1 MADISE
7 VYQSGD
13 WAKEKHVP
21 ALEAPA
27 SAKKGEQISVTVSI
41 GKGIAHPNTTE
52 HHISWLDLYF
62 LPKGEKFAIQIGRA
76 ELTAHGAAASGP
88 NQSTV
93 YTSPSAVFVFKT
105 DKPGTLLASSY
116 CNIHGLWKN
125 AKELEVA

>member
-21 ALEAPA
+21 AIDAPA
-27 SAKKGEQISVTVSI
+27 SAKKGEQITVTVSI

-52 HHISWLDLYF
+52 HHISWIELYF
-62 LPKGEKFAIQIGRA
+62 LPKGEKFAVQLAKA
-76 ELTAHGAAASGP
+76 EFSAHGESAAGP
-88 NQSTV
+88 NMSTV
-93 YTSPSAVFVFKT
+93 YTAPSAVFSFKT

-125 AKELEVA
+125 SAELEIA